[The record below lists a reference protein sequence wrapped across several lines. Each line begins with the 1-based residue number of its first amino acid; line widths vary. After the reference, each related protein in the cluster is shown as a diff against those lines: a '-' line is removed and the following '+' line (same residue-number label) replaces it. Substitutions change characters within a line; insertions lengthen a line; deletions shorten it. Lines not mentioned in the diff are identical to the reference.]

1 MKKTLALLLTVSM
14 VLMFGFAM
22 ADETYEMEMVGN
34 SFSIEYC
41 NINVDG
47 ARAAVEDLAAE
58 GITVKIFIAT
68 FSCLNKEI
76 PKVEP
81 ASVLLTST
89 TTGVFPR
96 YSLVSMFFTNAPSG
110 TV

>member
-1 MKKTLALLLTVSM
+1 MNRSAIPIITTFKGALPGNDIVATS
-14 VLMFGFAM
+14 GP
-22 ADETYEMEMVGN
+22 ETAKL
-34 SFSIEYC
+34 FS
-41 NINVDG
+41 
-47 ARAAVEDLAAE
+47 AE

-96 YSLVSMFFTNAPSG
+96 YSLVSMFLLMPLPGQYRYGMDMLKLSDKNIIK
-110 TV
+110 